1 MTSTTVVHLIG
12 VLDRGGAEI
21 RLLEELTERRKL
33 VRLPPER
40 HLIIGLAGTDGA
52 LDDRFRSLGVEVVP
66 RRLSWH
72 FPIWF
77 LWFLRSERTSH
88 VHSHVQM
95 ASGYFL
101 VLARLAGV
109 PRRIG
114 HLHTVG
120 DDKPL
125 TSRRRLYLAGA
136 RVGLALAAT
145 DIITVSAAVRDA
157 VFARDPWL
165 SRRARVLFDRVDAT
179 RYRPALIEEGP
190 VGVPSS
196 GVAILVVGR
205 VGTDKNPRRAV
216 AIAARLTERAAVGP
230 VSIRFAGRVTAED
243 RRAVEDLATALGIGP
258 EVQLLGDRDDVP
270 ELMASSTLL
279 LSTSLLEGIPG
290 VVLEAA
296 AAGLPAVVSAIG
308 PSEEA
313 AAHLRGVVP
322 IPLEADDDTWCDV
335 IEDVI
340 AARSDRLT
348 RAAIRA
354 DFDRSPFALTCDQA
368 ELDALWSAPASSLHA
383 AAGGRCSEQ

>member
-1 MTSTTVVHLIG
+1 
-12 VLDRGGAEI
+12 
-21 RLLEELTERRKL
+21 
-33 VRLPPER
+33 
-40 HLIIGLAGTDGA
+40 
-52 LDDRFRSLGVEVVP
+52 
-66 RRLSWH
+66 
-72 FPIWF
+72 
-77 LWFLRSERTSH
+77 
-88 VHSHVQM
+88 
-95 ASGYFL
+95 
-101 VLARLAGV
+101 LAGV

-120 DDKPL
+120 DEKPL
-125 TSRRRLYLAGA
+125 TARRRLYLAGA
-136 RVGLALAAT
+136 RVGLAMTAT

-165 SRRARVLFDRVDAT
+165 SRRARVLFDRVDST
-179 RYRPALIEEGP
+179 RYRPEPIEEGL
-190 VGVPSS
+190 VVPAN

-216 AIAARLTERAAVGP
+216 AIAARLTARAAVGP

-243 RRAVEDLATALGIGP
+243 RQELDDLATALGIGP
-258 EVQLLGDRDDVP
+258 EVHLLGDRDDVP

-354 DFDRSPFALTCDQA
+354 NFDRSPFALTCDQA
-368 ELDALWSAPASSLHA
+368 ELDALWSAPASSPHDA
-383 AAGGRCSEQ
+383 EGRFRSEQ